1 MLKNVNGR
9 VAIILMLLFSLKL
22 GLIQSV
28 KGVSTPPSESKAS
41 ALKDLKF
48 EAITLKDKETT
59 TTIHLLYRPI
69 MKKHPVILMLG
80 SIDPEEPP
88 FWSVDLIQEGYM
100 LVAFSVAYPPD
111 PDPARRPVWL
121 YFDERFAHMYPLLGK
136 RCISDTEKIISY
148 LATREEVDLQKI
160 GWLGS
165 STTGIPALSVATQG
179 PRLAAIVVFVS
190 TGAYRRWLETWHT
203 NGLWK
208 GKTKELWQKTEDLLQ
223 KFDPILH
230 VDKMYPTPVLMVN
243 GGMDKVVDP
252 EPVRE
257 FMEAARPYY
266 EKDPNRLRLVIYE
279 GFGHNLPLDVVK
291 MYAEN
296 WFHLYMHPMK
306 PVPQAPD
313 APRNLNESVK
323 KTQINK
329 AEHEEIITNEK

>member
-9 VAIILMLLFSLKL
+9 VAIILMLLFSFKL
-22 GLIQSV
+22 GLIQTA
-28 KGVSTPPSESKAS
+28 KGETTPLSDTKPSAM
-41 ALKDLKF
+41 KDLKY
-48 EAITLKDKETT
+48 EVVTLKDKETT
-59 TTIHLLYRPI
+59 TTIHLLFSQIIER
-69 MKKHPVILMLG
+69 HPVILMLG
-80 SIDPEEPP
+80 SIDPKEPP
-88 FWSVDLIQEGYM
+88 FWSVDLLKEGYM

-111 PDPARRPVWL
+111 PDPERRPIWL

-136 RCISDTEKIISY
+136 RCISDTGKIIFH
-148 LATREEVDLQKI
+148 LGTRKDIDPEKI

-190 TGAYRRWLETWHT
+190 TGAYRRWLETWQT

-208 GKTKELWQKTEDLLQ
+208 GKTNELWPETEELL
-223 KFDPILH
+223 KKYDPILH

-243 GGMDKVVDP
+243 GGEDKVVDP

-257 FMEAARPYY
+257 FMAAARPYY
-266 EKDPNRLRLVIYE
+266 EKDPHRLRLVLYE

-296 WFHLYMHPMK
+296 WFHLYMHPTK
-306 PVPQAPD
+306 PVPEAPN
-313 APRNLNESVK
+313 ALGNLDESVK

-329 AEHEEIITNEK
+329 ATHRDIITEEK